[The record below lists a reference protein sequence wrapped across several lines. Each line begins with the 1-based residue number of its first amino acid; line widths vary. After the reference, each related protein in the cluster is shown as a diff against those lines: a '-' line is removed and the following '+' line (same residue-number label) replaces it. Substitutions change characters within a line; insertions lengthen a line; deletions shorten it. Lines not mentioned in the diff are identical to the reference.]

1 MKTLAAIAIA
11 VLTLAPVAQAQ
22 STNLTGQWTGTM
34 TGTAPDGSPR
44 SQGIEFNLTQKGKVL
59 TGTAGPNAERQWA
72 IAKGA
77 VTGAK
82 ATFEVQQPDGPLFTF
97 TLTLAKGHLQGDMVG
112 AQGTQTREFKVDLTK
127 TGAK

>member
-1 MKTLAAIAIA
+1 MKTLAAVVIAMLTIVPA
-11 VLTLAPVAQAQ
+11 VQAQAT
-22 STNLTGQWTGTM
+22 SLTGHWTGKM

-44 SQGIEFNLTQKGKVL
+44 SQGIEFTLTQKGKVL
-59 TGTAGPNAERQWA
+59 TGTAGPNAERQWP

-77 VTGAK
+77 VTGSK
-82 ATFEVQQPDGPLFTF
+82 ATFQVQQPDGPLFTF

-127 TGAK
+127 AK